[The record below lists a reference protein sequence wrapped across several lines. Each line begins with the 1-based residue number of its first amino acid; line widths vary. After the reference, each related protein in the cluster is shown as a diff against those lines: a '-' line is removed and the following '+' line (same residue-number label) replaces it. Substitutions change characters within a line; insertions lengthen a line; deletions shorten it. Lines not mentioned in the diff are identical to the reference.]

1 MGTNEFKEKVR
12 IKQKIVTAAV
22 ILGFKVLLTD
32 VDVVFFKNP
41 THHLPTDYD
50 LVIQDDMQKMKIPIN
65 LKMKKLSS
73 LNSGF
78 MLVSPSYAG
87 VTMMQNTLNILMTK
101 SVRQQPALNVVIRQ
115 MLLKNSLKVKI
126 LDIQDF
132 P

>member
-1 MGTNEFKEKVR
+1 M
-12 IKQKIVTAAV
+12 
-22 ILGFKVLLTD
+22 LGFKVLLTD

-50 LVIQDDMQKMKIPIN
+50 LVIRDDMQKMKIPVN
-65 LKMKKLSS
+65 LKMEKWSS